1 MILVLSV
8 IMCVML
14 PILAVIYDL
23 GQMRMYQQD
32 VKNAQEV
39 AGLACVGVSKG
50 SFDKGASGGAFGA
63 FDQSKCK
70 RVATVTAWA
79 NLGITAA
86 MPSGN
91 IKMEYLNK
99 VKHGADNRLVK
110 CNGKEPNVDVE
121 PDNSKQHFSVQI
133 QGICYK
139 PMFIKPSLL
148 NFQMLKKNPY
158 FVAPKFQDQYA
169 IQVQPSYFSAVYD
182 IGKR

>member
-50 SFDKGASGGAFGA
+50 SFDKNASGGAFGA
-63 FDQSKCK
+63 FDPSKCK

-86 MPSGN
+86 MSSGN
-91 IKMEYLNK
+91 IKMEYLNM
-99 VKHGADNRLVK
+99 VKHGADNRLEP
-110 CNGKEPNVDVE
+110 CYGKKPNVDVSE
-121 PDNSKQHFSVQI
+121 TDSKQHFSVQI
-133 QGICYK
+133 QNICYR

-158 FVAPKFQDQYA
+158 YVTPQFHDQYP